1 MHQCTLG
8 DLIEDD
14 VAGFAC
20 GKSNLV
26 EQGVVHLRP
35 FNIGLSGQIDL
46 TTTYQIPADAVPKG
60 RGELHAGDIL
70 FNNTNS
76 AELVGKAA
84 IIESDICAG
93 FSNHLTR
100 IRVNKQVALPKY
112 LLYVLLD
119 LREKGTFTAA
129 ATQWVSQ
136 AAYRVSEL
144 KQLPITLPPLAE
156 QQRIVEILDRA
167 AAIQRLRRAAEEKAR
182 EIIPALFVNMF
193 GDPATNPKGW
203 PVGTLAAVVDEFRY
217 GTSMKSG
224 ATGVPVLRIPNVIG
238 GALDTKEI
246 KLVQLSQAELRRLT
260 LADGDLLFVRTNGN
274 PDYVGRSAIY
284 DDQRMI
290 DAGYAPNAS
299 VYASYLIR
307 ARLNRSVCPAF
318 IQAQLS
324 SAEGRRYFRERSRT
338 SAGQYNIN
346 TESLGTIPLMLPPLS
361 LQLAFAE
368 KAKAVTNMSPTSS
381 LAKQTT
387 DGVVSALVA
396 SVLG

>member
-1 MHQCTLG
+1 LSGGGKLKLSKSDYVSDGCVAYSAAGPDGFVATREFTQQAVVVSALG
-8 DLIEDD
+8 
-14 VAGFAC
+14 ARC
-20 GKSNLV
+20 GKAFLALQPFTTLANTYVVFPKV
-26 EQGVVHLRP
+26 EIANTKFIWYQLNDEHSWIRSGTAQP
-35 FNIGLSGQIDL
+35 FIK
-46 TTTYQIPADAVPKG
+46 P
-60 RGELHAGDIL
+60 
-70 FNNTNS
+70 
-76 AELVGKAA
+76 
-84 IIESDICAG
+84 SDIKA
-93 FSNHLTR
+93 R
-100 IRVNKQVALPKY
+100 KVILP
-112 LLYVLLD
+112 
-119 LREKGTFTAA
+119 
-129 ATQWVSQ
+129 S
-136 AAYRVSEL
+136 
-144 KQLPITLPPLAE
+144 LAE
-156 QQRIVEILDRA
+156 QQRIVDILDRA

-182 EIIPALFVNMF
+182 EIIPALFVDMF

-203 PVGTLAAVVDEFRY
+203 PVGTLAAAVDEFRY
-217 GTSMKSG
+217 GTSVKSG

-238 GALDTKEI
+238 EALDTKEI
-246 KLVQLSQAELRRLT
+246 KFVQLSPAELTRLT

-284 DDQRMI
+284 SDKQMV

-368 KAKAVTNMSPTSS
+368 KTKAIANIFPTAN
-381 LAKQTT
+381 LAKQTSH
-387 DGVVSALVA
+387 GVVSALAA
-396 SVLG
+396 SLLG

>member
-1 MHQCTLG
+1 MVRL
-8 DLIEDD
+8 
-14 VAGFAC
+14 
-20 GKSNLV
+20 
-26 EQGVVHLRP
+26 
-35 FNIGLSGQIDL
+35 
-46 TTTYQIPADAVPKG
+46 
-60 RGELHAGDIL
+60 GDIL
-70 FNNTNS
+70 TVKNGFAFKS
-76 AELVGKAA
+76 ELFCDKSHGIPLV
-84 IIESDICAG
+84 
-93 FSNHLTR
+93 R
-100 IRVNKQVALPKY
+100 IRDIKSSETEVNYSGSYRSEFVVDNDDLLIGMDGDFECHKWKGGLALLNQRVCRLQKISSDALPQYIYYSINSK
-112 LLYVLLD
+112 
-119 LREKGTFTAA
+119 LREIHETTAFV
-129 ATQWVSQ
+129 TVKHISSRQIEDIQ
-136 AAYRVSEL
+136 I
-144 KQLPITLPPLAE
+144 PLPPLAE

-167 AAIQRLRRAAEEKAR
+167 AAIQQLRRAAEEKAR
-182 EIIPALFVNMF
+182 EIIPALFVDMF

-224 ATGVPVLRIPNVIG
+224 GTGVPVLRIPNVIG

-246 KLVQLSQAELRRLT
+246 KLVHLSQAELRRLT

-274 PDYVGRSAIY
+274 PDYIGRSAVY

-324 SAEGRRYFRERSRT
+324 SPEGRRHFRERSRT

-361 LQLAFAE
+361 LQLAFTD
-368 KAKAVTNMSPTSS
+368 KAKAVTNMSPTMR

-387 DGVVSALVA
+387 DGVMSALVA
-396 SVLG
+396 NVLG

>member
-1 MHQCTLG
+1 MAWPTANLGDICDINIGRTPRRDTPAYWGGTGTWVTIRDMKGGTIRHSREQISDKAMREVMPAPTAPGTVLFSFKLTIGKTAIAQVPLYTNEAIASLPIKRG
-8 DLIEDD
+8 DLIETKFLQYALSSLDPELGANHA
-14 VAGFAC
+14 VL
-20 GKSNLV
+20 GKVLNKEKL
-26 EQGVVHLRP
+26 QHL
-35 FNIGLSGQIDL
+35 Q
-46 TTTYQIPADAVPKG
+46 VP
-60 RGELHAGDIL
+60 
-70 FNNTNS
+70 
-76 AELVGKAA
+76 
-84 IIESDICAG
+84 
-93 FSNHLTR
+93 
-100 IRVNKQVALPKY
+100 
-112 LLYVLLD
+112 
-119 LREKGTFTAA
+119 
-129 ATQWVSQ
+129 
-136 AAYRVSEL
+136 
-144 KQLPITLPPLAE
+144 LPPLAE

-182 EIIPALFVNMF
+182 EIIPALFVDMF

-246 KLVQLSQAELRRLT
+246 KLVQLTQAELRRLT

-324 SAEGRRYFRERSRT
+324 SAEGRRHFRERSRT

-368 KAKAVTNMSPTSS
+368 KAKAVTNMSPTTS

-387 DGVVSALVA
+387 EGVVSALSA

>member
-1 MHQCTLG
+1 MAWPLVALG
-8 DLIEDD
+8 DVCVARTGTEDPRSRASGQFTYIDISSVDASKKAIIGARVLSADEAPSRARRKICEHD
-14 VAGFAC
+14 VLVSMTRPNLNAVAKVDASLAGEICSTGF
-20 GKSNLV
+20 SV
-26 EQGVVHLRP
+26 LRAGP
-35 FNIGLSGQIDL
+35 RLNPAYLFHFVQTPRFVDSLSGL
-46 TTTYQIPADAVPKG
+46 TAGALYPAVTEAQVRQQLIP
-60 RGELHAGDIL
+60 
-70 FNNTNS
+70 
-76 AELVGKAA
+76 
-84 IIESDICAG
+84 
-93 FSNHLTR
+93 
-100 IRVNKQVALPKY
+100 
-112 LLYVLLD
+112 
-119 LREKGTFTAA
+119 
-129 ATQWVSQ
+129 
-136 AAYRVSEL
+136 
-144 KQLPITLPPLAE
+144 LPPLAE

-182 EIIPALFVNMF
+182 EIIPALFVDMF

-246 KLVQLSQAELRRLT
+246 KLVQLTQAELRRIT

-324 SAEGRRYFRERSRT
+324 SAEGRRHFRERSRT

-368 KAKAVTNMSPTSS
+368 KAKAVTNMSPTTS

-387 DGVVSALVA
+387 DGVVSALAA